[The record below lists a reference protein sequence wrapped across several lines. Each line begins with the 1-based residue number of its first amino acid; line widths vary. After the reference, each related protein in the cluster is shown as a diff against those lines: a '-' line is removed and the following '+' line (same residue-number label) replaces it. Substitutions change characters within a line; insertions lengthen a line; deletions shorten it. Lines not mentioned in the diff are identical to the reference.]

1 MIFIKLTKAIVAVV
15 AGLAIV
21 SATKTVQA
29 DSASDSEEAK
39 RLVAYIAE
47 RPHLT
52 DEAGYPIGLKPVLT
66 ANITPELTKLVEQV
80 AKTKEEIANEKKR
93 VAEVARIA
101 REEAE
106 KLAREQA
113 ERAEQHRLQQ
123 QRDHEA
129 ELARQS
135 ESARILEAENA
146 ERAVREESNVND
158 GGAVQSSSAQTAV
171 FSAYYPVGAGA
182 SQAEI
187 AMQGGGVTANG
198 HDLKSSLYYNGY
210 LVIAAP
216 PAYAFGTLLQI
227 DVGGMSFIGIVA
239 DRGGA
244 IQGNRFDIAMS
255 DRQTC
260 LNFGMQTG
268 TVSVLN

>member
-52 DEAGYPIGLKPVLT
+52 DEAGYPIGLRPVLT

-101 REEAE
+101 REESE

-123 QRDHEA
+123 QKEREA
-129 ELARQS
+129 ELARQA
-135 ESARILEAENA
+135 EETRILEAENA
-146 ERAVREESNVND
+146 ERAVREENGV
-158 GGAVQSSSAQTAV
+158 AVQASNAQTAV

>member
-52 DEAGYPIGLKPVLT
+52 DDAGYPIGLKPVLT

-101 REEAE
+101 REESE

-123 QRDHEA
+123 QREHEA
-129 ELARQS
+129 ELARQA

-146 ERAVREESNVND
+146 ERAVREENGV
-158 GGAVQSSSAQTAV
+158 AVQASNAQTAV